1 MKNLLKFLSLLL
13 IASTLSLFVISCG
26 DDDDEP
32 SPTPTPTATCSD
44 GIQNQGE
51 TGIDCGGPCAACP
64 TATCSDGIQNQGE
77 TGIDCGGPCAPCPTV
92 GDTSYTAKVDGIV
105 WEADVITVSNT
116 PSNKITLIGID
127 NSTGTRITLTYSGPF
142 ATGPAVS
149 IGSTFVAEYRNAVG
163 TPFGG
168 ISGSITFTK
177 FNTTSKV
184 ISATFSC
191 NVKDNN
197 ANITK
202 IITNGVIENIEY

>member
-13 IASTLSLFVISCG
+13 IASSISLFVTSCG
-26 DDDDEP
+26 DDDDDQTTP
-32 SPTPTPTATCSD
+32 STPTATCSD

-64 TATCSDGIQNQGE
+64 TVS
-77 TGIDCGGPCAPCPTV
+77 
-92 GDTSYTAKVDGIV
+92 DTSYTAKVDGVV
-105 WEADVITVSNT
+105 WESDIISVTNT
-116 PSNKITLIGID
+116 PATKITLVGIE
-127 NSTGTRITLTYSGPF
+127 SGTGTRLTLTYSGPF
-142 ATGPAVS
+142 TTGTVAM
-149 IGSTFVAEYRNAVG
+149 GSTFVAEYRNAAG

-184 ISATFSC
+184 ISATFTC

-202 IITNGVIENIEY
+202 VITNGVIENIEY